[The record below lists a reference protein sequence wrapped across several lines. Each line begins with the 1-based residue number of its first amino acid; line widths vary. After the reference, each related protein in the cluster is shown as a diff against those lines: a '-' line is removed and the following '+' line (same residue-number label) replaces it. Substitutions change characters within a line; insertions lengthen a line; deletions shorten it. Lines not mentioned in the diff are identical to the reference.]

1 MNSTPTTTLEDTLV
15 RLYSGT
21 DPRSVRWDLNKIL
34 PVPFYMQCVEDFG
47 LALKDLV
54 GLDSPFGRYHT
65 SLVSENSDLN
75 VDLKD
80 SLEANKDL
88 NERIDILADDAVLSQ
103 QTIATLQ
110 SEKNSLS
117 DNLAS
122 LTSNYDSVIEE
133 RDALLAGQGQ
143 AGTSES
149 SIPVFPYVDWSR
161 ANKSK
166 AFYKDANWKDIPF
179 DDLSEL
185 ETGNIDWSKVNYKE
199 AEQAESFDIDFID
212 AAGWGE
218 INSAGKKQKKIYKD
232 LNWQGVDY
240 QSLSDD
246 TKEGIDWSSVD
257 YKEAIRSETF
267 NLDSVDIDEL
277 EPNPKAFKKFLKAT
291 ALKKASADSLLAE
304 ASSETLEGI
313 GLNNYAGKISEK
325 ITKSFSTN
333 SGEYKLVMKPSSF
346 DRASAIAKGMGG
358 TLAVF
363 ETEQESDDFTDGLTG
378 VVNDRSISRKILN
391 QTDGLSGASA
401 FHMWLGGP
409 DMADLSKGDDQ
420 QSQISVSIIDDI
432 NSKQQISQDSK
443 WFIVE
448 TGEIRSIVS
457 PQVDQLS
464 TNFDIVSQFDSG
476 IPISIG
482 ESSPQVDQ
490 LSTNFVYDSKVP
502 ISIGESSPQVDQLS
516 TNFDIYHYD
525 DILYGIPI
533 SVIPNRGI

>member
-1 MNSTPTTTLEDTLV
+1 M
-15 RLYSGT
+15 
-21 DPRSVRWDLNKIL
+21 
-34 PVPFYMQCVEDFG
+34 
-47 LALKDLV
+47 
-54 GLDSPFGRYHT
+54 
-65 SLVSENSDLN
+65 
-75 VDLKD
+75 
-80 SLEANKDL
+80 
-88 NERIDILADDAVLSQ
+88 
-103 QTIATLQ
+103 
-110 SEKNSLS
+110 
-117 DNLAS
+117 
-122 LTSNYDSVIEE
+122 
-133 RDALLAGQGQ
+133 
-143 AGTSES
+143 
-149 SIPVFPYVDWSR
+149 PVFPYVDWSR

-185 ETGNIDWSKVNYKE
+185 EIGNIDWSKVNYKE

-363 ETEQESDDFTDGLTG
+363 ETEQESDDFTDALTG

-391 QTDGLSGASA
+391 QADFQADLRLPFFVGNFT
-401 FHMWLGGP
+401 WLGGS
-409 DMADLSKGDDQ
+409 DIADLTKTEGEESE
-420 QSQISVSIIDDI
+420 IRVSLASSEDYVGLS
-432 NSKQQISQDSK
+432 NVGYSK

-448 TGEIRSIVS
+448 YE
-457 PQVDQLS
+457 DQG
-464 TNFDIVSQFDSG
+464 TNLLLDG
-476 IPISIG
+476 YIPGIG
-482 ESSPQVDQ
+482 EWIPWYW
-490 LSTNFVYDSKVP
+490 N
-502 ISIGESSPQVDQLS
+502 
-516 TNFDIYHYD
+516 
-525 DILYGIPI
+525 GI
-533 SVIPNRGI
+533 

>member
-1 MNSTPTTTLEDTLV
+1 MGE
-15 RLYSGT
+15 R
-21 DPRSVRWDLNKIL
+21 
-34 PVPFYMQCVEDFG
+34 
-47 LALKDLV
+47 
-54 GLDSPFGRYHT
+54 
-65 SLVSENSDLN
+65 
-75 VDLKD
+75 
-80 SLEANKDL
+80 LEASSDVIESKQKENIDL
-88 NERIDILADDAVLSQ
+88 
-103 QTIATLQ
+103 
-110 SEKNSLS
+110 SEELN
-117 DNLAS
+117 S
-122 LTSNYDSVIEE
+122 LTSDYDSVIAE
-133 RDALLAGQGQ
+133 RDALLLSQGQ
-143 AGTSES
+143 DGSAES
-149 SIPVFPYVDWSR
+149 SVPVFPYVDWSR

-185 ETGNIDWSKVNYKE
+185 EIGNIDWSKVNYKE

-313 GLNNYAGKISEK
+313 GLKNYAGKISDK
-325 ITKSFSTN
+325 ITKSFSTD

-363 ETEQESDDFTDGLTG
+363 ETEQESDDFTDALTG

-432 NSKQQISQDSK
+432 NWKAAISQDSK

-448 TGEIRSIVS
+448 YE
-457 PQVDQLS
+457 DQG
-464 TNFDIVSQFDSG
+464 TNLLLDG
-476 IPISIG
+476 YIPGIG
-482 ESSPQVDQ
+482 EWIPWYW
-490 LSTNFVYDSKVP
+490 N
-502 ISIGESSPQVDQLS
+502 
-516 TNFDIYHYD
+516 
-525 DILYGIPI
+525 GI
-533 SVIPNRGI
+533 

>member
-1 MNSTPTTTLEDTLV
+1 M
-15 RLYSGT
+15 
-21 DPRSVRWDLNKIL
+21 
-34 PVPFYMQCVEDFG
+34 
-47 LALKDLV
+47 
-54 GLDSPFGRYHT
+54 
-65 SLVSENSDLN
+65 
-75 VDLKD
+75 
-80 SLEANKDL
+80 
-88 NERIDILADDAVLSQ
+88 
-103 QTIATLQ
+103 
-110 SEKNSLS
+110 
-117 DNLAS
+117 
-122 LTSNYDSVIEE
+122 
-133 RDALLAGQGQ
+133 
-143 AGTSES
+143 
-149 SIPVFPYVDWSR
+149 
-161 ANKSK
+161 
-166 AFYKDANWKDIPF
+166 
-179 DDLSEL
+179 

-325 ITKSFSTN
+325 ITKSFSTD

-363 ETEQESDDFTDGLTG
+363 ETEQESDDFADGLTG
-378 VVNDRSISRKILN
+378 VINERSVARKILN
-391 QTDGLSGASA
+391 QAALTAGRYSHGN
-401 FHMWLGGP
+401 FTWLGGSVI
-409 DMADLSKGDDQ
+409 ADLTQGDDE
-420 QSQISVSIIDDI
+420 SEISVALASIIDDLGEDYVGY
-432 NSKQQISQDSK
+432 SQ
-443 WFIVE
+443 WFIIE
-448 TGEIRSIVS
+448 TGEIRSIAS
-457 PQVDQLS
+457 PHADPLS

-476 IPISIG
+476 ILN
-482 ESSPQVDQ
+482 SPA
-490 LSTNFVYDSKVP
+490 
-502 ISIGESSPQVDQLS
+502 
-516 TNFDIYHYD
+516 DIFQHK
-525 DILYGIPI
+525 
-533 SVIPNRGI
+533 